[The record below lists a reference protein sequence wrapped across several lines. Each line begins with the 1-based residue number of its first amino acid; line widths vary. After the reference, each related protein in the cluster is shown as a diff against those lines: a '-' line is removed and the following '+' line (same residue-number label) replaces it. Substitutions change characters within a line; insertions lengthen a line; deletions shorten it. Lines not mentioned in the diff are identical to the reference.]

1 MYGTDSTKDVRARL
15 IEILYDRV
23 AYHKDKFIAPILHQE
38 MEAMEVKK
46 NGKVEHSDNSHD
58 DQVFSYLMALYVWYE
73 GKNLA
78 ENFHIIKNT
87 LKTDVD
93 EEFTENEIEQFMEPK
108 ATVDIEQSNLYD
120 EDDANSIHDDLEWI
134 KNEMSKKSYS
144 ELKEENYL
152 KQLQLRN
159 TILETDVRARES
171 YAKERGLDPE
181 MFAGPASSIN
191 TTVTLDERIFIE
203 EDSDEPNVNYS
214 LNGNIPVAG
223 NLSNLWN
230 NI

>member
-1 MYGTDSTKDVRARL
+1 M

-93 EEFTENEIEQFMEPK
+93 EEFEENEIEQFMEPK
-108 ATVDIEQSNLYD
+108 ATVDLEKSSLYDEEEDNNGINSTLKWMEEQSNVRL
-120 EDDANSIHDDLEWI
+120 
-134 KNEMSKKSYS
+134 YS
-144 ELKEENYL
+144 EVKEENYL
-152 KQLQLRN
+152 RELERRN
-159 TILETDVRARES
+159 TILQIDRKARES
-171 YAKERGLDPE
+171 YARERGLDPE
-181 MFAGPASSIN
+181 MFDGANPTFGNYTIPES
-191 TTVTLDERIFIE
+191 IFI
-203 EDSDEPNVNYS
+203 DSDEEQVTHMS
-214 LNGNIPVAG
+214 TNGVPLAG
-223 NLSNLWN
+223 NLSGFWN
-230 NI
+230 EL